1 MSGSTIGLLTIG
13 QSPRP
18 DGLARDVGTVVGGR
32 VLERGGLDGLSR
44 EEIDAMRPGDGD
56 YRLVTL
62 LQDGTPVEIAKR
74 HLLPHL
80 QTQIDALEADGADVT
95 LLMCT
100 GEFPAF
106 RHDKPLLAPQATLY
120 AVVRALAESG
130 RVASLTPLAS
140 QVEQARRKWAT
151 LGVADAFVTD
161 ADPYGGTAHAVVAA
175 GAARAREAGATVL
188 FMDCFGY
195 DLGMRAAAVEA
206 FGGTVV
212 LARSMAARLA
222 AEVAA

>member
-1 MSGSTIGLLTIG
+1 MSVSTIGLLTIG
-13 QSPRP
+13 ESPRP
-18 DGLARDVGTVVGGR
+18 DGLARDVATVVGGR

-44 EEIDAMRPGDGD
+44 GEIDAMRPGDGD

-80 QTQIDALEADGADVT
+80 QAQIDALEADGAAIT

-106 RHDKPLLAPQATLY
+106 RHDKPLLAPQAALY
-120 AVVRALAESG
+120 ALVRALAEGG

-161 ADPYGGTAHAVVAA
+161 ADPYRGTAHDVVAA
-175 GAARAREAGATVL
+175 GATRARDAGASVL

-195 DLGMRAAAVEA
+195 DLGMRGAAHET

-222 AEVAA
+222 AEISA